1 MFFQVFDKGYMDDAE
16 GRHIDFKNTLILLTS
31 NAGTD
36 LISDMAADPE
46 TAPEPEALATALRPE
61 LLKVFPPALLGR
73 LIVLPYFPLSPEMLG
88 GIVKLQLNRIVKRV
102 AENHKIALTYDQS
115 VIDHVVS
122 RCTELASGGRMI
134 DNILTNAMLPTLSTE
149 LLGRM
154 AEGRTVT
161 GIRIAD
167 VNGELSYD
175 FVEADGEGAV
185 STERRLEETVEEPVA
200 EAAAE

>member
-1 MFFQVFDKGYMDDAE
+1 
-16 GRHIDFKNTLILLTS
+16 
-31 NAGTD
+31 
-36 LISDMAADPE
+36 
-46 TAPEPEALATALRPE
+46 
-61 LLKVFPPALLGR
+61 
-73 LIVLPYFPLSPEMLG
+73 
-88 GIVKLQLNRIVKRV
+88 VKLQLNRIVKRV

-167 VNGELSYD
+167 VGGELTYD
-175 FVEADGEGAV
+175 FVEADGEGV
-185 STERRLEETVEEPVA
+185 NTERRLEEPVA
-200 EAAAE
+200 EPVVEAAAD